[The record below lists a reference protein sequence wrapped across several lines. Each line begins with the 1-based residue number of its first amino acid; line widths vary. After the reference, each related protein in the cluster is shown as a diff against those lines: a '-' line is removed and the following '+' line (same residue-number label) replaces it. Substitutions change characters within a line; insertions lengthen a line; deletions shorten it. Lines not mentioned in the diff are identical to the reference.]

1 MNETI
6 NLLMRHRSIRKYK
19 DTPISEDV
27 VKILISCGQAAST
40 SSHWQQVTVIEVR
53 DPQLRA
59 RLARCA
65 GDQAWVIQA
74 PLVLVFCADLHRA
87 SVYFNESLN
96 RSNLSN
102 TESYTVAVIDTA
114 IAAQN
119 VMIAAESMGL
129 GGVYI
134 GGIRNEIEEVAQM
147 LCLPTLTAPLFGMC
161 LGVPDQEPG
170 LKPRLP
176 LEIIR
181 KIDCYN
187 ETNDA
192 AQMQNY
198 DNAVCD
204 YYKERTRGKEDE
216 NWTCRSAKAMMAKP
230 RENVG
235 PFLRKNGFLHR

>member
-19 DTPISEDV
+19 DSPIPDDV
-27 VKILISCGQAAST
+27 VRTLISCGQAAST

-53 DPQLRA
+53 DTSLRA

-87 SVYFNESLN
+87 ALYFNESLD

-134 GGIRNEIEEVAQM
+134 GGIRNGIEEVAEM
-147 LCLPTLTAPLFGMC
+147 LCLPPLTAPLFGLC
-161 LGVPDQEPG
+161 LGVPDQDPG

-176 LEIIR
+176 L
-181 KIDCYN
+181 
-187 ETNDA
+187 
-192 AQMQNY
+192 
-198 DNAVCD
+198 
-204 YYKERTRGKEDE
+204 
-216 NWTCRSAKAMMAKP
+216 
-230 RENVG
+230 
-235 PFLRKNGFLHR
+235 